1 MIKEKTKLKNGKF
14 VYINLFNTKDNY
26 IITASNEEGH
36 IVAKC
41 IFEIST
47 QEVRLIK
54 DTKIK
59 KFEGKYLV
67 KRTNP
72 LNKSFTSQI
81 VDKNFLTTNYLQ
93 CNSKVNLCML
103 DEIEITDK
111 EYFKIGLGSL
121 LFKKVE
127 MFAKSNDCQEIMGW
141 FYPNGDFWHGAKAFY
156 IKNGFTFKQ
165 DNDRIILRKNI
176 MPTKEK

>member
-14 VYINLFNTKDNY
+14 VYINLFSTKDNY
-26 IITASNEEGH
+26 MITAAEEEGR

-47 QEVRLIK
+47 QKVSIIK

-59 KFEGKYLV
+59 KLEGKYLI
-67 KRTNP
+67 KKTNP
-72 LNKSFTSQI
+72 LNNSFTSQI
-81 VDKNFLTTNYLQ
+81 VDKNFLAINNLQ
-93 CNSKVNLCML
+93 NISKVNLCML

-121 LFKKVE
+121 LFKKMEAFV
-127 MFAKSNDCQEIMGW
+127 KSNDCQEIVGW

-156 IKNGFTFKQ
+156 INNGFTFKQ